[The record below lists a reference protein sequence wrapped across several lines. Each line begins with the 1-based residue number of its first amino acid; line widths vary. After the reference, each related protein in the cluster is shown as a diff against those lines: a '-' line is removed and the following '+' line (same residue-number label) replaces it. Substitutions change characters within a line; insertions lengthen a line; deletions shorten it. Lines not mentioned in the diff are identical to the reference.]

1 MKFAIAHL
9 DCAKGATAAF
19 DFGREESER
28 YATMNELIA
37 LAADEVGDEPRGT
50 MDGALREA
58 LLFEDGTLRYAADN
72 FLAHVPERY
81 QPTVSALLGAM
92 IAAAHNGAMVL
103 LDSEAVQ
110 IVARYAMKIVP
121 ELCAYLLPVQPQLVD
136 LDTRLPGLTSICGQ
150 QIVRASLFMLDHMK
164 TFDEAKVSVASDGPG
179 AKRQHR

>member
-1 MKFAIAHL
+1 
-9 DCAKGATAAF
+9 
-19 DFGREESER
+19 
-28 YATMNELIA
+28 MNELIA